1 MDSKYAE
8 KDYKM
13 ILGIGI
19 PDFLMNLFQCHGL
32 SNNIKYIVI
41 LKCPKSLLEYY
52 FSKGFGILKQNS
64 NILTKI
70 PNLVKTI
77 IHVEETKNSDYVMTS
92 INTITSISNTPKK
105 LLFYKFLHYYY
116 IKTEFND
123 KERITYNTFS
133 TYFEPFLNEINH
145 PVLVQEWK
153 LNLDAVAYEKKI
165 DSDVYKPSSKKEIYF
180 HDSNQ

>member
-1 MDSKYAE
+1 M
-8 KDYKM
+8 
-13 ILGIGI
+13 
-19 PDFLMNLFQCHGL
+19 
-32 SNNIKYIVI
+32 
-41 LKCPKSLLEYY
+41 
-52 FSKGFGILKQNS
+52 
-64 NILTKI
+64 TKI

-133 TYFEPFLNEINH
+133 TYFEPFLNDINH

-180 HDSNQ
+180 HDSN